1 MCICGKLLTE
11 GRCTP
16 GISRSEAPDIRCQIK
31 KKKKKKKEKKKKLK
45 AMVFKT
51 LYRWMVA
58 LKGSHFSNFLE
69 FLDLCSSSFPYL
81 GVFRVYSMCTWL
93 CSLVLSNKIE
103 LLMKESK
110 FCHVV

>member
-1 MCICGKLLTE
+1 V
-11 GRCTP
+11 P
-16 GISRSEAPDIRCQIK
+16 NQK
-31 KKKKKKKEKKKKLK
+31 KKKKKKKKKLK

-81 GVFRVYSMCTWL
+81 GVSRVYSMCTWL
-93 CSLVLSNKIE
+93 YSLVLSNKIE